1 MELSWLGHNAFRLT
15 QRGKAS
21 VLTDPYDP
29 AAVGL
34 KPIKSRADVVTV
46 SRRTP
51 EQGFVKG
58 LRGVKKVLDRA
69 GEYEI
74 GGVFIIGVQ
83 VRSPKGQ
90 DPLEDM
96 RVIFALDYEGL
107 TVAHLGGLHR
117 VPAQA
122 EIEALGPVQ
131 VALLPIAGDGS
142 LKPAQAAEVVSLLE
156 PNIVVPMGYTPQ
168 GSGRRALERFLK
180 EMGVSEVR
188 PQPTLKVTASSL
200 PTETQVVVL
209 EPRLGE

>member
-1 MELSWLGHNAFRLT
+1 MELTWLGHQAFRLT
-15 QRGKAS
+15 QRGKAT
-21 VLTDPYDP
+21 VITDPYDP
-29 AAVGL
+29 DAVGL
-34 KPIKSRADVVTV
+34 KPIKARADVVTI
-46 SRRTP
+46 SRHTP
-51 EQGFVKG
+51 QQGFVKG
-58 LRGVKKVLDRA
+58 LRGVTHVLDRP

-83 VRSPKGQ
+83 VRGPKGH

-96 RVIFALDYEGL
+96 RLVFTLDYEGL

-131 VALLPIAGDGS
+131 VVLLPIGGNGS

-156 PNIVVPMGYTPQ
+156 PHIVVPMGYTH
-168 GSGRRALERFLK
+168 RRPLERFLK
-180 EMGVSEVR
+180 EMGVTD
-188 PQPTLKVTASSL
+188 PQPREMLRLRPSSL
-200 PTETQVVVL
+200 PSETQVVVL